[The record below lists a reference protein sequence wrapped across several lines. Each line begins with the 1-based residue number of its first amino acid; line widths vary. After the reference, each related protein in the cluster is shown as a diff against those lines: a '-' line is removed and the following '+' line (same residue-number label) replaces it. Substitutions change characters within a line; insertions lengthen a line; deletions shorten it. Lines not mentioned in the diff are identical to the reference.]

1 MHSYDYVSF
10 LFYLFY
16 FSNCRNNKPLFKAGP
31 FDEAFNI
38 SDKLDIEKVNLTV
51 LHCVQGLGLSEVA
64 QNNNYNN
71 CKMLIDQELKK

>member
-1 MHSYDYVSF
+1 MYNVEYRPLTIQTFCHLFMNRNF
-10 LFYLFY
+10 LCIVMTMFHFCFTFFY

-51 LHCVQGLGLSEVA
+51 LHCV
-64 QNNNYNN
+64 
-71 CKMLIDQELKK
+71 

>member
-1 MHSYDYVSF
+1 MTVFHF
-10 LFYLFY
+10 CFTFFY

-51 LHCVQGLGLSEVA
+51 LHC
-64 QNNNYNN
+64 
-71 CKMLIDQELKK
+71 M